1 MATELRSEREGDCL
15 VLTLSDP
22 ATRNSLSPQANAAAV
37 EALSTA
43 ESDRELRCVIVR
55 GDGEHF
61 CGGGNLQRLQ
71 AVRRGDPQEQVRSM
85 DKLHALIE
93 ALQSFPKPV
102 IAAVEGFAAGA
113 GCALVLACDLVIAS
127 SQARFVL
134 SYGRIGLS
142 PDGGTT
148 WQLARGVPRAVA
160 MRMIWLAEP
169 MSAQDWQRWG
179 LVNEVVDPG
188 QALSRALALGAQLGT
203 MAPNAL
209 ASAKELM
216 NESLDRSLGEQ
227 MDAERLHFV
236 RNLFDANGGEGI
248 AAFLDKRAPRFQG

>member
-1 MATELRSEREGDCL
+1 MATELRSEREGNCL

-43 ESDRELRCVIVR
+43 ESDRDLRCVIVR

-71 AVRRGDPQEQVRSM
+71 TVRRGDPQEQVRSM

-93 ALQSFPKPV
+93 ALRSFPKPV
-102 IAAVEGFAAGA
+102 VAAVEGFAAGA

-134 SYGRIGLS
+134 SYGRVGLS

-148 WQLARGVPRAVA
+148 WQLARALPRAVA

-169 MSAQDWQRWG
+169 MSAQEGQRWG

-188 QALSRALALGAQLGT
+188 QALSRALALGEQLGK
-203 MAPNAL
+203 MSPNAL

-216 NESLDRSLGEQ
+216 NEAAGRSLGEQ

-248 AAFLDKRAPRFQG
+248 AAFLEKRPPRFES

>member
-1 MATELRSEREGDCL
+1 MATELRSERQGHCL

-43 ESDRELRCVIVR
+43 ETDPEMRCVVLR

-71 AVRRGDPQEQVRSM
+71 SVRRSGPEEQVRSM

-93 ALQSFPKPV
+93 ALRSFPKPV
-102 IAAVEGFAAGA
+102 IAAVEGYAAGA
-113 GCALVLACDLVIAS
+113 GCALVLACDLVVAAED
-127 SQARFVL
+127 ARFVL
-134 SYGRIGLS
+134 SYGRVGLS

-148 WQLARGVPRAVA
+148 WQLARALPRAQA
-160 MRMIWLAEP
+160 MRLIWLAEP
-169 MSAQDWQRWG
+169 ATAREWLQWG

-188 QALSRALALGAQLGT
+188 QALVRAVSLGERLAA

-216 NESLDRSLGEQ
+216 NDALGRDLREQ
-227 MDAERLHFV
+227 MDAERSHFV
-236 RNLFDANGGEGI
+236 RNLFDANGGEGVQ
-248 AAFLDKRAPRFQG
+248 AFLDKRAPRFRP